1 MTLKIPAVFSLSEFS
16 IWWRGQTG
24 RLIRENSRRVAFR
37 SERPEGLR
45 LVQGHNPTPTQV
57 KTPLLVGS
65 RAARSG
71 TQGPE
76 LKAARTQTTPG
87 QTVFQDGPTS
97 EADRKTPTGCYFLTE
112 AYCRLVVDEGIGRPR
127 DSSGQP
133 GRLLELR
140 KAEEFPA
147 PAAQSPVRRRV
158 GGAGP

>member
-1 MTLKIPAVFSLSEFS
+1 M
-16 IWWRGQTG
+16 
-24 RLIRENSRRVAFR
+24 AFR

-76 LKAARTQTTPG
+76 LKATRTTTPG
-87 QTVFQDGPTS
+87 QTVFQDGPIS

-112 AYCRLVVDEGIGRPR
+112 AYCRLVVDEGIGRLR
-127 DSSGQP
+127 DSSLGSQAAFSQ
-133 GRLLELR
+133 LR